1 MPISIHPD
9 TSVTLYRGI
18 PFPQDYS
25 STLWFT
31 TKGQQTDFFNTWRDQ
46 EEFTEVS
53 YQRQNGRIRVSA
65 LGDRAHFYNY
75 LSFTN
80 PDSNYRYYAFITDCE
95 YINNNTYSFAFTIDV
110 IQSFMH
116 VLTPHPVYIDRQ
128 HVNNDTK
135 GYNTQPEEFSA
146 MGQLLYE
153 CVAAPTTDIPDV
165 PTYDRIEPVSNWLF
179 DAKKMWSDDSLCM
192 VIMST
197 EDLETKGD
205 VNEWELSKCNPYWK
219 MEPTQL
225 YGPLYYP
232 IWYYGY
238 PINNI
243 DWVNHLINAFNFI
256 SKNGLADAIINF
268 FVAPMGLYYTS
279 QREQDGSG
287 QTRYGYDFR
296 LNIPQNQLGV
306 YTPKNNKLYTYPYN
320 YLYVTTNEG
329 NGAIY
334 KYEYFDKYEQEYGS
348 TFFAFCGHMAPN
360 CVVGLYPRNYASSLY
375 NVNELLT
382 TAPYPLLPWSSD
394 VYQAYCALN
403 GGKIAA
409 QRTNLD
415 IDLKQGYASDSL
427 NFLTGGI
434 TTMMKASIGWAD
446 VSGLA
451 SPVMGMVNRAIDYQQ
466 EIRNIDAQMYDISVI
481 PNQSHGNLSADPV
494 ISAGV
499 KGFTF
504 YRVYPN
510 SESAKIIDDY
520 FTMFGYHIGT
530 IAIPNFTGR
539 KNFNYVKVK
548 GQLFTGTAPAP
559 ALASIN
565 QIFNMGITLY
575 HNIDTYGDN
584 LADNA
589 II

>member
-95 YINNNTYSFAFTIDV
+95 YINNNTYAFSFTIDV

-135 GYNTQPEEFSA
+135 GYNTQPEPFSA
-146 MGQLLYE
+146 FGQLLYE
-153 CVAAPTTDIPDV
+153 CVAS
-165 PTYDRIEPVSNWLF
+165 PVSNIADVPSYEVIDF
-179 DAKKMWSDDSLCM
+179 GSSVPNFGTNSFGDKSLCA
-192 VIMST
+192 IILTSEDYRNST
-197 EDLETKGD
+197 EWDIQYNPFMVLEPGV
-205 VNEWELSKCNPYWK
+205 VNGYLFNG
-219 MEPTQL
+219 L
-225 YGPLYYP
+225 YHFIYPLYEEN
-232 IWYYGY
+232 WVKQFK
-238 PINNI
+238 NI
-243 DWVNHLINAFNFI
+243 LFFI
-256 SKNGLADAIINF
+256 SNQGLVDSVVTIYT
-268 FVAPMGLYYTS
+268 APFGLIFGTNNP
-279 QREQDGSG
+279 EEHG
-287 QTRYGYDFR
+287 TDFR
-296 LNIPQNQLGV
+296 LVVDNNKLGV
-306 YTPKNNKLYTYPYN
+306 YTPKNNKLYTYPFN
-320 YLYVTTNEG
+320 YLYVTNNEG
-329 NGAIY
+329 NGATY
-334 KYEYFDKYEQEYGS
+334 KFEYFDKYEQNYGE
-348 TFFAFCGHMAPN
+348 TFFSFTGLLNPN
-360 CVVGLYPRNYASSLY
+360 AVLGVFPRNYASSLY

-382 TAPYPLLPWSSD
+382 TSPYPQISWYSD

-403 GGKIAA
+403 SGKINA
-409 QRTNLD
+409 QKTNLE
-415 IDLKQGYASDSL
+415 IDLQQGYANDSINL
-427 NFLTGGI
+427 LSGGI
-434 TTMMKASIGWAD
+434 TTALKASIGWAD

-451 SPVMGMVNRAIDYQQ
+451 SPVMGMVNRSIDYQQ

-481 PNQSHGNLSADPV
+481 PNQAHGNAASDPV
-494 ISAGV
+494 VGAGV

-520 FTMFGYHIGT
+520 FTMYGYHIGT

-584 LADNA
+584 LADNT

>member
-95 YINNNTYSFAFTIDV
+95 YINNNTYSFSFTIDV

-135 GYNTQPEEFSA
+135 GYNTQPEPFSA
-146 MGQLLYE
+146 FGQLLYE
-153 CVAAPTTDIPDV
+153 CVASPVSNVKDVPSYSALELGGDIPDKGSHFFGDQSLCAIV
-165 PTYDRIEPVSNWLF
+165 LTSEDYRNHVEWDTQYNPAYVIEPSLLNGVMFSGLYHFVYPFFIGDGSWVGQLKNLIAF
-179 DAKKMWSDDSLCM
+179 LSRTGLVDS
-192 VIMST
+192 VVTIYT
-197 EDLETKGD
+197 A
-205 VNEWELSKCNPYWK
+205 PYG
-219 MEPTQL
+219 L
-225 YGPLYYP
+225 GAS
-232 IWYYGY
+232 
-238 PINNI
+238 
-243 DWVNHLINAFNFI
+243 AFNE
-256 SKNGLADAIINF
+256 NEHG
-268 FVAPMGLYYTS
+268 V
-279 QREQDGSG
+279 
-287 QTRYGYDFR
+287 DFR
-296 LNIPQNQLGV
+296 LVVDNSKLGV
-306 YTPKNNKLYTYPYN
+306 YQPKNNKLYTYPYN
-320 YLYVTTNEG
+320 YLYVSNNEG
-329 NGAIY
+329 NGATY
-334 KYEYFDKYEQEYGS
+334 KFEYFDKYEQNYGE
-348 TFFAFCGHMAPN
+348 TFFSFTGLLNPN
-360 CVVGLYPRNYASSLY
+360 AVLGLFPRNYASSLY

-382 TAPYPLLPWSSD
+382 TSPYPQISWYSD

-403 GGKIAA
+403 SGKINA
-409 QRTNLD
+409 QKTNLE
-415 IDLKQGYASDSL
+415 IDLQQGYATDSVNML
-427 NFLTGGI
+427 MGGI
-434 TTMMKASIGWAD
+434 TTAMKASIGWAD

-451 SPVMGMVNRAIDYQQ
+451 SPVMGMVNRSIDYQQ

-481 PNQSHGNLSADPV
+481 PNQAHGNAASDPV
-494 ISAGV
+494 IGAGV

-530 IAIPNFTGR
+530 IAVPNFTGR

-548 GQLFTGTAPAP
+548 GQLFTGQAPAP

-584 LADNA
+584 LADNT